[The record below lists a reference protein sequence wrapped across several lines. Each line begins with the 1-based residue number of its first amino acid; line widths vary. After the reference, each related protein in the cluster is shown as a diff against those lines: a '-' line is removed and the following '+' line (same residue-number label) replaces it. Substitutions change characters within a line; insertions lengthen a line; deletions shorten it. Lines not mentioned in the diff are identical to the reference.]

1 MLRQAAASLSML
13 AAASLPLM
21 AAETAPTPLDI
32 GAIFCTAAIAGDMSP
47 IVPLLTPDLAATIAD
62 AQQRSDAIQA
72 AAPDEK
78 PPLGDGVPWSS
89 WTDHADGCEVGVP
102 KGDESRT
109 VVPIGHRFAD
119 SPGADYTDRLLL
131 VPVVVETGKPP
142 IWRLDDIQ
150 FTDSTMRQA
159 LASAFEGHK

>member
-1 MLRQAAASLSML
+1 M
-13 AAASLPLM
+13 
-21 AAETAPTPLDI
+21 
-32 GAIFCTAAIAGDMSP
+32 
-47 IVPLLTPDLAATIAD
+47 PLLTPDLAATIAD
-62 AQQRSDAIQA
+62 AQQRSDTIQA

-89 WTDHADGCEVGVP
+89 WTDYADGCEVGVP
-102 KGDESRT
+102 EGDET
-109 VVPIGHRFAD
+109 KTMVPIGHRFSD
-119 SPGADYTDRLLL
+119 SPDADYLDHLLL

-159 LASAFEGHK
+159 LASAFEGYK